1 MATLIRTALLNLLK
15 SQFPTRKWNNNFHV
29 HGLLEYQRRKDMS
42 ICPPTTDIDIE
53 MLMSV
58 IGITITFDKTEI
70 LAHICAC
77 SLKAKRML
85 MF

>member
-1 MATLIRTALLNLLK
+1 M
-15 SQFPTRKWNNNFHV
+15 W
-29 HGLLEYQRRKDMS
+29 

-58 IGITITFDKTEI
+58 IGITITFDKTAI
-70 LAHICAC
+70 PAHICAC